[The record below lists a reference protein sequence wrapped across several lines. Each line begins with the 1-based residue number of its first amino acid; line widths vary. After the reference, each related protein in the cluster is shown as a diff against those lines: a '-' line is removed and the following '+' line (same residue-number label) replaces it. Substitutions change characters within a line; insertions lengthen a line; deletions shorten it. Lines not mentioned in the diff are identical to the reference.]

1 MFRAKILSVIFAVLS
16 INLLINL
23 VLTII
28 TDPGH
33 IPDITEWNMPEEKEE
48 SNINDNQ
55 SKKFDATSD
64 GKIPSLDARDSV

>member
-1 MFRAKILSVIFAVLS
+1 MFNAKIFSGIFAVLS

-33 IPDITEWNMPEEKEE
+33 IPDRPEWNMP
-48 SNINDNQ
+48 
-55 SKKFDATSD
+55 SD
-64 GKIPSLDARDSV
+64 DQDKREVP